1 MQTLNMQVL
10 SAQEIELVVGGAGEA
25 GLVGVIDP
33 WRTGAKE
40 GTGNTIALPT
50 REHGKA

>member
-25 GLVGVIDP
+25 GFAGAIDAS
-33 WRTGAKE
+33 RDETKE
-40 GTGNTIALPT
+40 SSGNGLT

>member
-1 MQTLNMQVL
+1 MQTVNMQVL

-25 GLVGVIDP
+25 GFAGAIDP
-33 WRTGAKE
+33 SRSGVND
-40 GTGNTIALPT
+40 GSSNTLT